1 MEVLKAVDRSLSFL
15 GRLFDKDGNVKDW
28 WSFRSSL
35 DFEDRT
41 QCLVDQYN
49 NFQVFGENV
58 SKTKRHTWT
67 TY

>member
-49 NFQVFGENV
+49 NFQVFGESV